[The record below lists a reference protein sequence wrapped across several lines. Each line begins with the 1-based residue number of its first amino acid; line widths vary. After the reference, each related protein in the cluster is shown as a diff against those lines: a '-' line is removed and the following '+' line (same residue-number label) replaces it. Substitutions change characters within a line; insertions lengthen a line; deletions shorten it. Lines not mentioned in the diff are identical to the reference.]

1 MRAQPDPGK
10 IEEKAGFP
18 LARFLQI
25 RGLDAYLTVGAF
37 NERGLKG
44 PDMQP
49 PYINWL
55 GDVSAMEKKMM
66 QKSNAA
72 GFQTPPENEVERVL
86 IPTNDNGDEPARLE
100 IAHVLFM
107 DIVGYSKLHT
117 EQQTALRQQLKT
129 VVRNTSE
136 YKRAQKNRSL
146 ISRSTGD
153 GMALV
158 FFGDPEAPARCALEL
173 GRALRRLPQLPLR
186 MGLHSGPVFRDMDMN
201 DQTDVAGGGI
211 NMAQRVMD
219 CGDANHILVSRS
231 MAETLIELSQWENYL
246 HDLGRVKVKHG
257 KLVHVFN
264 LYDGEFGNA
273 ETPEKCLGADT
284 SPSTLVLNAEQLARA
299 LEEQKLKEAYVSE
312 EVTAYREPRQSTHFI
327 ECVSDDLKGNRI
339 FYLPNADISV
349 YEDATGEKPKYVA
362 WNGTAGDKYRNH
374 LTPSHAIL
382 DEAVDEAIGLR
393 YSTEESDL
401 M

>member
-1 MRAQPDPGK
+1 VPAK
-10 IEEKAGFP
+10 
-18 LARFLQI
+18 L
-25 RGLDAYLTVGAF
+25 
-37 NERGLKG
+37 ER
-44 PDMQP
+44 
-49 PYINWL
+49 
-55 GDVSAMEKKMM
+55 KMM
-66 QKSNAA
+66 QKTNAA
-72 GFQTPPENEVERVL
+72 GLQTPPENEVEGVL
-86 IPTNDNGDEPARLE
+86 VPANGNGDEPARLE

-117 EQQTALRQQLKT
+117 EQQTALRQRLKT
-129 VVRNTSE
+129 VVRNTRE
-136 YKRAQKNRSL
+136 YKLAQKNRSL

-158 FFGDPEAPARCALEL
+158 FFGDPEAPARCAVEL

-186 MGLHSGPVFRDMDMN
+186 MGLHSGPVFRDMDVN
-201 DQTDVAGGGI
+201 DELDVAGGGI

-219 CGDANHILVSRS
+219 CGDSGHILVSRS
-231 MAETLIELSQWENYL
+231 MAETLIELSRWENYL

-273 ETPEKCLGADT
+273 ETPEKCLDADT
-284 SPSTLVLNAEQLARA
+284 SPSTLVLNAEQLAHA
-299 LEEQKLKEAYVSE
+299 LEEQKLKEADVSD
-312 EVTAYREPRQSTHFI
+312 EVTAYRDAELSKHFI
-327 ECVSDDLKGNRI
+327 ECVSDDRKGSRI

-349 YEDATGEKPKYVA
+349 YEDASGEKPKYVA
-362 WNGTAGDKYRNH
+362 WNGTAGDKYHNH
-374 LTPSHAIL
+374 LSTPQATL